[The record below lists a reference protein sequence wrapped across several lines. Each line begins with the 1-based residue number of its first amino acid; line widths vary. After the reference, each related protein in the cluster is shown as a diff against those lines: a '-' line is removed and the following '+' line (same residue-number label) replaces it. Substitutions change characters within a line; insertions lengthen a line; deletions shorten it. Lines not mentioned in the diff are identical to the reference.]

1 MLKDAEI
8 VVIVL
13 LVLINSFSGCTLFS
27 FFDETEFLLNSSVIE
42 DDDGFTSLFLHFNTT
57 DKATLKLL
65 DPSGDLLFFEEYY
78 TGAHDEIVP
87 LDEYRKTPSPG
98 NY

>member
-1 MLKDAEI
+1 MLKDTKI

-57 DKATLKLL
+57 DKAKLKLF

-78 TGAHDEIVP
+78 TDAHD
-87 LDEYRKTPSPG
+87 
-98 NY
+98 